1 MKGPLSQAM
10 PDDGRGLHLVNRCSV
25 VLCSWEQWNRNFSH
39 KVIVRAFQMWKQ
51 QARTWVAPTRWAP
64 AACLLTHLHLFI
76 TMESSG
82 RSIIYYARLSL
93 ICISIVSNAWVR
105 PRISLVDV
113 RCLLDPRLFA
123 GGIFIFP
130 LLSPALASH
139 LKLTQPQLTTIVLA
153 WVYRIVLPL

>member
-39 KVIVRAFQMWKQ
+39 KVIVKAFQMWKQ
-51 QARTWVAPTRWAP
+51 QARTCVAPTLSACCVSVDPPTPVHHNGELWAQYHIL
-64 AACLLTHLHLFI
+64 CSSISHLHF
-76 TMESSG
+76 
-82 RSIIYYARLSL
+82 Y
-93 ICISIVSNAWVR
+93 CFQCVSETAD
-105 PRISLVDV
+105 IFGG
-113 RCLLDPRLFA
+113 CLLDPRLFA

-153 WVYRIVLPL
+153 WVYRIVQPL